1 MFEKCFLSD
10 ICSVLWKISPNERG
24 KADIFDSNKKDAAG
38 CFNPNER
45 DYAGNFDP
53 NESDKAGCFNP
64 NERDETGNFDPNA
77 KDEAGYFNQAEANI
91 PQSEAYK
98 WQK

>member
-1 MFEKCFLSD
+1 MKNAFCQ
-10 ICSVLWKISPNERG
+10 IYVLFCGKISPNERG
-24 KADIFDSNKKDAAG
+24 IAG
-38 CFNPNER
+38 CFNSNER
-45 DYAGNFDP
+45 DDAGNFDP

>member
-1 MFEKCFLSD
+1 LKNAFCQ
-10 ICSVLWKISPNERG
+10 IYVLFCGKISPNERG
-24 KADIFDSNKKDAAG
+24 IADIFDSNKKDAAG

-45 DYAGNFDP
+45 DDA
-53 NESDKAGCFNP
+53 
-64 NERDETGNFDPNA
+64 GNFDPNA